1 MSWFSM
7 RSLFVL
13 ACLAGVACPG
23 QTNPVASDPQAA
35 ETGRWVFRIRCS
47 PCHGIHGEGGRGP
60 DLTLGSYSA
69 GDKDAD
75 LYRVIAHGVP
85 GSEMAGYAASL
96 DDDQIWRIV
105 AYIRSAARHESA
117 NLPGNAA
124 SGEKIFWG
132 KGSCGACHRVG
143 AKGVDIGPDLS
154 NAGRRRSVGYLRASV
169 VTPDADLTPGFAT
182 ITVTKKDGKKVV
194 GVEKSVDNFSAQLID
209 LSGHYYSFLRDDVAS
224 VKLEPVSLMPST
236 YGKTLSGSELDDLV
250 AYLNSLRGGR

>member
-1 MSWFSM
+1 
-7 RSLFVL
+7 
-13 ACLAGVACPG
+13 
-23 QTNPVASDPQAA
+23 
-35 ETGRWVFRIRCS
+35 
-47 PCHGIHGEGGRGP
+47 
-60 DLTLGSYSA
+60 
-69 GDKDAD
+69 
-75 LYRVIAHGVP
+75 
-85 GSEMAGYAASL
+85 MAGYAASL
-96 DDDQIWRIV
+96 DDDQIWRMV
-105 AYIRSAARHESA
+105 AYIRSVARHESA

-132 KGSCGACHRVG
+132 KGSCGSCHRVG
-143 AKGVDIGPDLS
+143 PKGVDIGPDLS

>member
-1 MSWFSM
+1 M
-7 RSLFVL
+7 RSFLGLVFL
-13 ACLAGVACPG
+13 AAVCQG

-47 PCHGIHGEGGRGP
+47 PCHGIHAEGGRGP

-69 GDKDAD
+69 GDRDTD
-75 LYRVIAHGVP
+75 LYRVIARGVP
-85 GSEMAGYAASL
+85 GSEMAGYSATL

-105 AYIRSAARHESA
+105 AYIRSTARHESA
-117 NLPGNAA
+117 NVPGNMA

-143 AKGVDIGPDLS
+143 AKGVDIGPDLT
-154 NAGRRRSVGYLRASV
+154 NAGRRRSVRYLRASV
-169 VTPDADLTPGFAT
+169 VTPDADVTPGFAT
-182 ITVTKKDGKKVV
+182 ITVIKKDGKKIV
-194 GVEKSVDNFSAQLID
+194 GVQKSIDNFSAQLTD

-224 VKLEPVSLMPST
+224 VKLEPVSLMPSN
-236 YGKTLSGSELDDLV
+236 YGKTLSGSEIDDVV